1 MLYTLIFLGWVGQ
14 PYNEFMVYYTTQS
27 NILCTVVMIALAVLT
42 FKDLKKGITIGRSTH
57 FVKLEFVVSTYIL
70 LTCLIYN
77 FLLGNPFTAAYWTS
91 NRYNYI
97 VHLFGPIL
105 FILDFLLFSERGKI
119 TKKTPLLILIYP
131 YCYVAFIMI
140 RSFFLEKQFTTF
152 PKSLVVYPYFF
163 LDRAKLG

>member
-77 FLLGNPFTAAYWTS
+77 FLLGNPFTAAYRASLWS
-91 NRYNYI
+91 
-97 VHLFGPIL
+97 
-105 FILDFLLFSERGKI
+105 D
-119 TKKTPLLILIYP
+119 LIYFRLP
-131 YCYVAFIMI
+131 LI
-140 RSFFLEKQFTTF
+140 
-152 PKSLVVYPYFF
+152 
-163 LDRAKLG
+163 